1 MITRPADLDTHHL
14 APTGLAELNA
24 AAGLLVRVD
33 RKYLV
38 PLATAQGL
46 VDTLAGVARVLQIE
60 GRRGFSYASTYFDTP
75 DLDSYMLAARK
86 RRRRFKIRTR
96 SYLDSG
102 SCFLEVKTR
111 GPRGTTVKRR
121 TPCPPL
127 DAGRLTPSG
136 RSFIASRLAD
146 DVAPPERARR
156 LAQALEP
163 VLITRY
169 ERTTLH
175 LPEESTRLTL
185 DTRPAWIGLP
195 PRGAP
200 AAGRAGGGGGHDGR
214 AENPG
219 DTARHDGRAGGAGGR
234 HHVPVRTAGALAI
247 VETKTPGAP
256 SSADR
261 WLWAAG
267 HRPAAISKYAT
278 GMALLHPE
286 LPANKWHRVLTREL
300 AAV

>member
-1 MITRPADLDTHHL
+1 MITRPAGLDTRRL

-24 AAGLLVRVD
+24 AAGLLVRID

-38 PLATAQGL
+38 PLAAAQGL
-46 VDTLAGVARVLQIE
+46 VDALASAARVLQIE

-111 GPRGTTVKRR
+111 GPRGATVKRR
-121 TPCPPL
+121 VQCPPL
-127 DAGRLTPSG
+127 DAGRLTASG
-136 RSFIASRLAD
+136 RDFIASRLAD

-175 LPEESTRLTL
+175 LPEESARLTL
-185 DTRPAWIGLP
+185 DTRLAWIGLP

-200 AAGRAGGGGGHDGR
+200 AVGRT
-214 AENPG
+214 G
-219 DTARHDGRAGGAGGR
+219 DSGAGGR
-234 HHVPVRTAGALAI
+234 HVPVRAAGALAV
-247 VETKTPGAP
+247 VETKTPAAP
-256 SSADR
+256 SAADR

-267 HRPAAISKYAT
+267 HRPAAVSKYAT

-286 LPANKWHRVLTREL
+286 LPANKWHRILTREL
-300 AAV
+300 AAA